1 MDAHIKK
8 VYVPM
13 TETGFYIL
21 LCLKEENH
29 GYGIVQRVKEMTG
42 GDIVLAPGTMYG
54 SLSKM
59 EKDGVMIPVLSAEC
73 TYKNA
78 VRFDETV
85 LIYLKITQF
94 NGFKMTIEYIVKGK
108 ENGDIKAIGKT
119 RHFFVDSEFKPIRVK
134 DKYPEVY
141 NVFNDN
147 KEEE

>member
-1 MDAHIKK
+1 MTENKK
-8 VYVPM
+8 VIPPYER
-13 TETGFYIL
+13 TAHYYETDRMGIIHHSNYIRWF
-21 LCLKEENH
+21 EETRIH
-29 GYGIVQRVKEMTG
+29 YLEQAGY
-42 GDIVLAPGTMYG
+42 PY
-54 SLSKM
+54 SKM

-94 NGFKMTIEYIVKGK
+94 NGFKMTIEYIVQGK